1 MICYR
6 GLFASHRFSQ
16 TIKALTLWFSE
27 VCFSIASIMLLL
39 LAQKIHAGKLNG
51 SGWLL
56 LKNNDENNAHSK
68 IRGELMTSSWF
79 WQSCRVVGF
88 ALGPQKYSLRELSRL
103 TDVKFKSQFILRF
116 TPNSKKKLL
125 SNIFFCRKILT
136 QCKPRLLAENDW
148 RKRRIFVGVQLT
160 TFSNLT
166 KLFRRVN
173 HRQAYIITTKVFFK
187 NRRHHTF
194 WGLMLSIFN

>member
-27 VCFSIASIMLLL
+27 VCFSIMLLL

-56 LKNNDENNAHSK
+56 LKNNDENNVHSK

-116 TPNSKKKLL
+116 TPKSKKKLL

-136 QCKPRLLAENDW
+136 QCKPRLLISWEWLKEATNICGCPTYN
-148 RKRRIFVGVQLT
+148 IF
-160 TFSNLT
+160 
-166 KLFRRVN
+166 
-173 HRQAYIITTKVFFK
+173 
-187 NRRHHTF
+187 
-194 WGLMLSIFN
+194 